1 VHPAG
6 LQLSLALSL
15 AALGAAA
22 PGVDGSPAAQAGR
35 RVTGVI
41 VDASGAPVSDATVR
55 LLIGSAT
62 SAEVATGIDGRFAF
76 DGVADGDG
84 VVEARAAGFAPAA
97 VDVPRGLAAPVRIVL
112 APASLAESVTV
123 TASRGSPGLATP
135 APASVL
141 TSAELVSV
149 AAGTLDDTLRAT
161 PGFSL
166 FRRSS
171 SRTANPTTQ
180 GVTLRGLA
188 GSGASR
194 TLVLADGFPLNDPFG
209 SWVYWNRVPQAAVD
223 RVEIVRGSGGDL
235 YGPDALGG
243 VIQVLTFDPERARV
257 RAIAEGGSHGTGR
270 VSAFGGGGRGGWS
283 GAAAGEW
290 LETDGVPIVA
300 EAERGPVDVAAGSDY
315 RSAFARLQ
323 YDRGPWRASARG
335 SVYSER
341 RGNGTPLQVNDTVWR
356 QLSGDASGTAAG
368 GSWRVRADGGTQ
380 DYHQTFSAV
389 SADRTSERLTTE
401 QRTPT
406 SFVNAG
412 GQWARTWSRTTLLLG
427 ADGRRVEAE
436 VRETRHPFTGPPTT
450 SAPFGGTET
459 SVAGFGRLALVAGD
473 RTVVTLGARGERWTS
488 DPLREGEPRHVNGFF
503 SPRASVGWQLSPSV
517 SAQLAAYRAYR
528 TPTLNELHRGFRVG
542 NVLTNPNPLLDP
554 ERLTGVDGSLLFAG
568 RDASARVSVFWNHL
582 DEAVT
587 NVTLSVT
594 PGLIT
599 RERQNADRIRA
610 AGVEVE
616 ADLRPRASLRVT
628 GLAAFTWSRFLA
640 TTAFP
645 DLEGNRVPQVP
656 VYQMGAGVTYAA
668 GRSTLTSQIR
678 AVGLQ
683 YDDDRNQ
690 LELRPFVVVDA
701 YASQALGA
709 GVHLFA
715 AVENLFDVEYDV
727 GRTPVRTV
735 GWPRTVRA
743 GLRLFLP

>member
-1 VHPAG
+1 MSVVP
-6 LQLSLALSL
+6 LAL
-15 AALGAAA
+15 AITALVGVGA
-22 PGVDGSPAAQAGR
+22 PGTTGSQTAGR
-35 RVTGVI
+35 RVTGVV
-41 VDASGAPVSDATVR
+41 VDASGAPVPDASVR
-55 LLIGSAT
+55 LIVGDSPVAEAT
-62 SAEVATGIDGRFAF
+62 TGADGRFAF
-76 DGVADGDG
+76 DAAAGGEA
-84 VVEARAAGFAPAA
+84 VVEALAVGFAPART
-97 VDVPRGLAAPVRIVL
+97 VVPWEDATPVRIVI
-112 APASLAESVTV
+112 APAGLSASVTV
-123 TASRGSPGLATP
+123 TASRGNPGLSTP

-141 TSAELVSV
+141 TSAELVNV
-149 AAGTLDDTLRAT
+149 AAGALDDVLRAT

-209 SWVYWNRVPQAAVD
+209 SWVYWNRVPQAAID
-223 RVEIVRGSGGDL
+223 RAEIVRGATGDL

-243 VIQVLTFDPERARV
+243 VVQVLTFDPGRARL

-270 VSAFGGGGRGGWS
+270 VSAFGGGGRGRWS
-283 GAAAGEW
+283 GSAAGEW
-290 LETDGVPIVA
+290 LETDGVAIVA
-300 EAERGPVDVAAGSDY
+300 RGDRGPVDVPAGSDY
-315 RSAFARLQ
+315 RTAFGRVQ
-323 YDRGPWRASARG
+323 YDRDSLSASVRG

-341 RGNGTPLQVNDTVWR
+341 RGNGTPRQVNDTAWR
-356 QLSGDASGTAAG
+356 QLSGEASGTVAGGAWLARAAG
-368 GSWRVRADGGTQ
+368 GTQ
-380 DYHQTFSAV
+380 EYHQTFSAV
-389 SADRTSERLTTE
+389 SSDRTSERLTTE
-401 QRTPT
+401 QRIPT
-406 SFVNAG
+406 SSVNAS
-412 GQWARTWSRTTLLLG
+412 GQWARAWGTRTLLFG
-427 ADGRRVEAE
+427 AEGRRVDGE
-436 VRETRHPFTGPPTT
+436 VRETRYSFAGQPST

-459 SVAGFGRLALVAGD
+459 SVAAFGRLGLVLGD
-473 RTVVTLGARGERWTS
+473 RTVVTLGARGERWVS
-488 DPLREGEPRHVNGFF
+488 DPLRNGDPRHANGFF
-503 SPRASVGWQLSPSV
+503 SPRASVGWQLSPAV
-517 SAQLAAYRAYR
+517 SAQAAAYRAYR

-542 NVLTNPNPLLDP
+542 NVLTNANPLLDP
-554 ERLTGVDGSLLFAG
+554 ERLTGVEGSLLLAG
-568 RDASARVSVFWNHL
+568 RDASARVSAFWNHL

-587 NVTLSVT
+587 NVTLHVT
-594 PGLIT
+594 PALIT
-599 RERQNADRIRA
+599 RERRNADRIRA

-616 ADLRPRASLRVT
+616 VDLRSGAAIRLT

-640 TTAFP
+640 TREFP

-656 VYQMGAGVTYAA
+656 VYQLGAGVTYLAA
-668 GRSTLTSQIR
+668 RTTLTSQIR

-690 LELRPFVVVDA
+690 LELGPFVVVDA

-709 GVHLFA
+709 RLHVFA